1 MLPKFDPN
9 VIKVMKL
16 RFNSEEV
23 STTSSLTPKIIFL
36 GLSPNTMLV
45 MTSPRQLVTEGSK
58 DFRET
63 DLTQKRQ
70 VRLNR
75 SSVTCYISDLGKS
88 YLTSLCLDVL
98 IVN

>member
-23 STTSSLTPKIIFL
+23 SSTSSLTPKIIFL

-45 MTSPRQLVTEGSK
+45 MTSPRQLVTEGLK
-58 DFRET
+58 DFTEK
-63 DLTQKRQ
+63 LT
-70 VRLNR
+70 
-75 SSVTCYISDLGKS
+75 
-88 YLTSLCLDVL
+88 
-98 IVN
+98 